1 MPFAGEVVHF
11 ALLAPLTNQ
20 MTGSWSFGRKIAGV
34 AALAVAKVNSDKS
47 LLTGRVLEYSLA
59 DSGCSAQQALNAMG
73 ELLAGESRVDAV
85 IGPGCSAGALLFD
98 CVALRFLAPGFLPL
112 CIWPLPR
119 RHLALHHL
127 TVGVPAFFLT
137 ASSSASLPLVTSCST
152 SCRHINPTP
161 WLLVCLP
168 SFLLHCGIPALSS

>member
-85 IGPGCSAGALLFD
+85 IGPGCSAGALLF
-98 CVALRFLAPGFLPL
+98 
-112 CIWPLPR
+112 
-119 RHLALHHL
+119 
-127 TVGVPAFFLT
+127 T
-137 ASSSASLPLVTSCST
+137 ASPSASLPPVSSPFASGPFLVAISPSIT
-152 SCRHINPTP
+152 
-161 WLLVCLP
+161 LLSVCLP
-168 SFLLHCGIPALSS
+168 SF